1 MSNDRHSST
10 PNLPC
15 KHTVF
20 VPVHKGSQLQTD
32 LQTLITQ
39 ELNFIADKTAVLPML
54 WQPEQCPQAL
64 LPWLAW
70 SQGVKDWDES
80 WPESTK
86 RTVVADSFEQHQ
98 YLGTRY
104 AITNALAH
112 FDMGAQ
118 ISEWFEHEPMSEPGT
133 FRVDVYVSHR
143 GIDLPL
149 IKETRKLID
158 RAKRKSVD
166 YSLHMNLQAFT
177 DVKISSVST
186 SSFLP
191 TIYPYFQSELLSN
204 TKLFISSVSTSLNL
218 ITINPRREYV

>member
-1 MSNDRHSST
+1 MSDAIDDSDT
-10 PNLPC
+10 PFQPL
-15 KHTVF
+15 HQ
-20 VPVHKGSQLQTD
+20 GSALQTQ
-32 LQTLITQ
+32 LQTLIGQ
-39 ELNFIADKTAVLPML
+39 ELTTLEQGADVVATL
-54 WQPEQCPQAL
+54 WQPAHCPLAL

-70 SQGVKDWDES
+70 SQGIKEWDER
-80 WPESTK
+80 WPEAIK
-86 RTVVADSFEQHQ
+86 RQLVADSYQQHQ
-98 YLGTRY
+98 YLGTRF

-166 YSLHMNLQAFT
+166 YNLHMNLQAKP
-177 DVKISSVST
+177 VVELNSIHCSSSMT
-186 SSFLP
+186 
-191 TIYPYFQSELLSN
+191 TIYPY
-204 TKLFISSVSTSLNL
+204 TH
-218 ITINPRREYV
+218 